1 MSIIDWTVT
10 IYSTLFCL
18 LWCVSFVLT
27 SYSLFVLRIFEKLN
41 PPSPQKWPG
50 LSIVIATCNDADTI
64 ERAVTTLLQQDYPDL
79 EIVLINDRSTDKT
92 GEIIERI
99 ARRDPRVRTIH
110 IQHLPAGWLGK
121 VHALHVG
128 TQKVSGKWVLYTDA
142 DVHFRQGTLR
152 KAMALVLADQTD
164 HLVLM
169 PIPRTN
175 SFWFE
180 VVMMAFGPLF
190 VLATRATLI
199 AKPGSKAFVGAGA
212 FNLVRK
218 AALDGTEGFPW
229 LRMEVVDDVGLGLM
243 LQRSG
248 AKSSFAVTLQG
259 ISLTWYPSLSAMFKG
274 LEKNIFGV
282 AAYYSIARMIGIIA
296 LMWAYAIAPLIAI
309 LCTYIPYLF
318 TAGVI
323 AYLSLL
329 AGALGMK
336 IKFKQKLLPLLFV
349 QVGHIL
355 ISLMLLRSGIM
366 CILRGGI
373 TWRGTKYPIDE
384 LRAGQKLR
392 I

>member
-1 MSIIDWTVT
+1 MSIIDWIVA
-10 IYSTLFCL
+10 IYSILFCL
-18 LWCVSFVLT
+18 LWCVSFILT
-27 SYSLFVLRIFEKLN
+27 LYSLFVLRIFEKIN
-41 PPSPQKWPG
+41 PPSPQKWPR

-64 ERAVTTLLQQDYPDL
+64 EKAVNTLLQQDYPDL
-79 EIVLINDRSTDKT
+79 EIVVVNDRSTDGT
-92 GEIIERI
+92 GALIEKI
-99 ARRDPRVRTIH
+99 AREDSRVRTAH
-110 IQHLPAGWLGK
+110 IQHLPPGWLGK

-128 TQKVSGKWVLYTDA
+128 TQKVSGEWILYTDA

-152 KAMALVLADQTD
+152 KALALVLADQTD

-169 PIPRTN
+169 PIPHNN

-199 AKPGSKAFVGAGA
+199 GKPGSKAFVGAGA
-212 FNLVRK
+212 FNLIRK
-218 AALDGTEGFPW
+218 AALDRTEGFPW

-309 LCTYIPYLF
+309 LCAYVPYLF
-318 TAGVI
+318 AAGVI

-336 IKFKQKLLPLLFV
+336 IKFKQKLLPLLFL
-349 QVGHIL
+349 QVGLVL
-355 ISLMLLRSGIM
+355 ISIMLLRSGIL
-366 CILRGGI
+366 CALRGGI
-373 TWRGTKYPIDE
+373 IWRGTRYSIDE
-384 LRAGQKLR
+384 LRAGQRLKV
-392 I
+392 